1 MGAGASL
8 LPDRAD
14 ALNFDE
20 KDNVEWLYI
29 IREAL
34 KHEELQ
40 ARMVSFLKRTS
51 TSSAERNCV
60 RLYIELD
67 KLSACCKRATRYL
80 DRKPKP
86 DQLVEKMLIVRRDIS
101 RVLGFI
107 TNTHVVVDAKRR
119 VQLSRAVIHQFGL
132 LTNTTYEQG
141 EGESQS
147 HHSAAGA
154 GGDSR
159 PAAERAGSISID
171 RRPSAERAG
180 SISQDPENPRFF
192 GVYSPKD
199 LRARMLEVQKEVRRY
214 LLRCGVTCIVVSAA
228 AGAGYGFSK
237 LPSRSLYDF
246 D

>member
-34 KHEELQ
+34 KHEKLQ

-67 KLSACCKRATRYL
+67 KLSACCKRATKYL
-80 DRKPKP
+80 ERKPKP
-86 DQLVEKMLIVRRDIS
+86 DQLVEKMLMVRRDIS

-132 LTNTTYEQG
+132 LTNTTYE
-141 EGESQS
+141 EGGDADSQS
-147 HHSAAGA
+147 LKASGGA
-154 GGDSR
+154 GGDAR
-159 PAAERAGSISID
+159 QA
-171 RRPSAERAG
+171 AERAG

-199 LRARMLEVQKEVRRY
+199 LMALILEVQKEVRAVC
-214 LLRCGVTCIVVSAA
+214 LFVC
-228 AGAGYGFSK
+228 
-237 LPSRSLYDF
+237 
-246 D
+246 